1 MQITQELVKELF
13 EYRDGDLYWKIRA
26 SQRVRAGDKAGKVEK
41 RGYRAVSIKRKYYKV
56 HRIIFLMFH
65 GYLPLLVDHID
76 GNKLNND
83 INNLRPAT
91 HAQNCQ
97 NAKISK
103 TNTSGYKGVTW
114 DKENKKW
121 MVQIHANGKN
131 KKIGRFDDLE
141 LAGLVAAEARNKYH
155 KEFANHGKVKQC
167 N

>member
-1 MQITQELVKELF
+1 MQITQQLVKELF
-13 EYRDGDLYWKIRA
+13 EYRDGELYWKIRPA
-26 SQRVRAGDKAGKVEK
+26 QRVRAGDKAGKIEK
-41 RGYRAVSIKRKYYKV
+41 QGYKVVSIKSKFYKV

-65 GYLPLLVDHID
+65 GYVPDILDHID
-76 GNKLNND
+76 GNKLNNN

-91 HAQNCQ
+91 HAQNCR
-97 NAKISK
+97 NAKIPK

-121 MVQIHANGKN
+121 MVQISVNGKN
-131 KKIGRFDDLE
+131 KKIGRFFDLE
-141 LAGLVAAEARNKYH
+141 LAGLAAEEARNKYH